1 MEEFPDLTVFAISD
15 VRLDDERTM
24 KGLQKMFQSCVDG
37 DFIPKVFVLCG
48 NFSSKNVTT
57 DLEMDA
63 YRGLFIGSSLCLRA
77 IPIRDPHRR
86 QLHCAGGPH
95 RLIPPHQPLQPLPV
109 HPRAQR
115 PMVIRSP
122 SSSANTLYVYSTP
135 LEQDRPCCVRLE
147 PVSDK
152 VYGPGNCGVS
162 RGLDGKDDAKFS
174 GCQA

>member
-1 MEEFPDLTVFAISD
+1 
-15 VRLDDERTM
+15 M

-37 DFIPKVFVLCG
+37 DFIPKVFILCG

-63 YRGLFIGSSLCLRA
+63 YRGLSIGVPLYMCA
-77 IPIRDPHRR
+77 ILIRDPHRR
-86 QLHCAGGPH
+86 QLYRAGGPH
-95 RLIPPHQPLQPLPV
+95 RLLPPHQPPQPLRV

-122 SSSANTLYVYSTP
+122 PSSANPFYVHSTP
-135 LEQDRPCCVRLE
+135 FEQDRPCCVRLE

-152 VYGPGNCGVS
+152 VYGAGNCGVS
-162 RGLDGKDDAKFS
+162 RGLDGKDDAKF
-174 GCQA
+174 GGRQA